1 MHSMVSSPVPRVGG
15 PGTWLFLFAALLL
28 PVPWLGLR
36 LAGAHP
42 DDATTTVLTGLAILG
57 AAFLLAWAA
66 EVAQLDISQGLA
78 LAVLALIAILPE
90 YAVDAYFAWQAAHD
104 PVYAGYALANMTGAN
119 RLLIGLGWSMVVLVA
134 AWRQRRA
141 AGAAGTPGRG
151 SSLTQRGVD
160 LAPGSGFEV
169 GILLAATLYA
179 FILPF
184 KGELSLWDLLVFVGL
199 FVFYLIVLARRPAE
213 APHLVGPAA
222 MIGQL
227 PPRQR
232 RLVVLALTAFAA
244 MAIFLAA
251 EPFAEGLIHLGTGF
265 GIDEFLLV
273 QWLAPL
279 ASESPEFLVA
289 GMFAWRLMS
298 TAGLQTLVSS
308 TVNQWTLL
316 VGLLPLVTTLAAGEL
331 RALPLDGRQGHELW
345 LTAAQSLFAVALLL
359 KGNLTVRNALSL
371 AGLFLA
377 QLLWPFN
384 DTLPSWAV
392 FTGLYILLAVGL
404 LADRRRRAGLAG
416 VWRDLV
422 QQTPLRRLAAG

>member
-1 MHSMVSSPVPRVGG
+1 
-15 PGTWLFLFAALLL
+15 
-28 PVPWLGLR
+28 
-36 LAGAHP
+36 
-42 DDATTTVLTGLAILG
+42 
-57 AAFLLAWAA
+57 
-66 EVAQLDISQGLA
+66 
-78 LAVLALIAILPE
+78 
-90 YAVDAYFAWQAAHD
+90 
-104 PVYAGYALANMTGAN
+104 MTGAN

-141 AGAAGTPGRG
+141 AGVAERRHG
-151 SSLTQRGVD
+151 SALTEHGVD
-160 LAPGSGFEV
+160 LAPGSGFEI

-184 KGELSLWDLLVFVGL
+184 KGALSLWDLLVFVGL
-199 FVFYLIVLARRPAE
+199 FVFYLVVLARRPTGK
-213 APHLVGPAA
+213 PHLVGPAA
-222 MIGQL
+222 IIGQL
-227 PPRQR
+227 PPWPR
-232 RLVVLALTAFAA
+232 RLVVLGLTAFAA
-244 MAIFLAA
+244 VAIFLAA

-279 ASESPEFLVA
+279 ASESPEFLIA

-308 TVNQWTLL
+308 KVNLWTLL
-316 VGLLPLVTTLAAGEL
+316 VGLLPLVTTIAAGEL

-384 DTLPSWAV
+384 DTLASWAV
-392 FTGLYILLAVGL
+392 FTGLYIIRAVVLLAE
-404 LADRRRRAGLAG
+404 RRRRAGLG
-416 VWRDLV
+416 GIWRDIV
-422 QQTPLRRLAAG
+422 KETPLRRLAAG

>member
-1 MHSMVSSPVPRVGG
+1 MHSTIASPVPRVGG

-28 PVPWLGLR
+28 PVPWLALR
-36 LAGAHP
+36 LAGTHP
-42 DDATTTVLTGLAILG
+42 DDLTTTVLTGLAILG
-57 AAFLLAWAA
+57 AAFVLSWAA

-90 YAVDAYFAWQAAHD
+90 YAVDAYFAWQAATN

-141 AGAAGTPGRG
+141 AGAAAPRQG
-151 SSLTQRGVD
+151 SALTEHGVD

-184 KGELSLWDLLVFVGL
+184 KGALTLWDLLVFVGL
-199 FVFYLIVLARRPAE
+199 FVFYLVVLARRPTE

-227 PPRQR
+227 PPRAR
-232 RLVVLALTAFAA
+232 RLTVLGLTAFAA
-244 MAIFLAA
+244 VAIFLAA
-251 EPFAEGLIHLGTGF
+251 EPFAEGLVHLGTGF

-308 TVNQWTLL
+308 KVNQWTLL
-316 VGLLPLVTTLAAGEL
+316 VGLLPLVTTLAAGQV

-392 FTGLYILLAVGL
+392 FTGLYLLLVVGL
-404 LADRRRRAGLAG
+404 LADKRRRAGLVG
-416 VWRDLV
+416 MGRDIV
-422 QQTPLRRLAAG
+422 KETPLRRFAAG